1 MKAKDLRSKTILE
14 LSKMADDLRKK
25 ISQLMIEKSLNKL
38 KNPSMLKL
46 LKKDLARTLTIIN
59 EKQKQEK

>member
-1 MKAKDLRSKTILE
+1 MKAKDLRSKTIVE